1 MRTAYRDVKNQIDR
15 EDPVLRN
22 SRLSVSI
29 PVHLDRHEHARSGYK
44 KIKPRLDGESMLED
58 PKWHQMKMSLPLSD
72 QKNIDIYQEN
82 CCIKDFLELEGSKNM
97 DGALFEKDIEVSEE
111 NEPQIVVREEDKPIQ
126 KDQLNSVV
134 ILNLSKSN
142 VIQETGKQ
150 TVTDQIKVV

>member
-1 MRTAYRDVKNQIDR
+1 
-15 EDPVLRN
+15 
-22 SRLSVSI
+22 
-29 PVHLDRHEHARSGYK
+29 
-44 KIKPRLDGESMLED
+44 
-58 PKWHQMKMSLPLSD
+58 
-72 QKNIDIYQEN
+72 
-82 CCIKDFLELEGSKNM
+82 M